1 MKVKIMKVKIMN
13 NIKEYI
19 NKEEISEEEFELIM
33 NIVKLRKDMKIS
45 QTELEKLTGI
55 SQANIARFEKNIHS
69 SSLSTVLRVL
79 NALGYKLT
87 ITKK

>member
-1 MKVKIMKVKIMN
+1 MN

-33 NIVKLRKDMKIS
+33 NIVKLRKNMKIS
-45 QTELEKLTGI
+45 QTELEKLTCI

>member
-1 MKVKIMKVKIMN
+1 MN

-19 NKEEISEEEFELIM
+19 NKEEISESEFELIM

-69 SSLSTVLRVL
+69 SSLSTVLGVL

>member
-1 MKVKIMKVKIMN
+1 MN

-19 NKEEISEEEFELIM
+19 NKEEISESEFELIM

-55 SQANIARFEKNIHS
+55 SQTNIARFEKNIHS

>member
-1 MKVKIMKVKIMN
+1 MKVKIMN

>member
-1 MKVKIMKVKIMN
+1 MN

-33 NIVKLRKDMKIS
+33 NIVKLRKNMKIS
-45 QTELEKLTGI
+45 QTKLEKLTGI

>member
-1 MKVKIMKVKIMN
+1 MN

-19 NKEEISEEEFELIM
+19 NKEEISEEEIELIM

>member
-1 MKVKIMKVKIMN
+1 MKVKIMN

-19 NKEEISEEEFELIM
+19 NKEEISESEFELIM

>member
-1 MKVKIMKVKIMN
+1 MN
-13 NIKEYI
+13 NIKKYI

-33 NIVKLRKDMKIS
+33 NIVKLRKNMKIS

-87 ITKK
+87 IIKK

>member
-1 MKVKIMKVKIMN
+1 MKVKIMN

-19 NKEEISEEEFELIM
+19 NKEEISEEEFDLIM

>member
-1 MKVKIMKVKIMN
+1 MKVKIMN
-13 NIKEYI
+13 NIKKYI
-19 NKEEISEEEFELIM
+19 NKEEISEEEFDLIM

>member
-1 MKVKIMKVKIMN
+1 MKVKIMN
-13 NIKEYI
+13 NIKKYI

-33 NIVKLRKDMKIS
+33 NIVKLRKNMKIS

>member
-1 MKVKIMKVKIMN
+1 MKVKIMN

-33 NIVKLRKDMKIS
+33 NIVKLRKNMKIS